1 MGLAILAALLI
12 GLCLGL
18 LGSGGSILTVPV
30 LVFILERPEKSAIAE
45 GLAIVGIV
53 ASVGSLP
60 YFWRQEISWK
70 SVLFFGV
77 PGMVG
82 AFVGAWTSSFISGRI
97 QLALFACTML
107 VASCCIL
114 FGPASVENGT
124 SDRSSWA
131 TLMKGFLVGC
141 LTGLVGVGG
150 GFLIV
155 PALILLCGLPIRLA
169 VGTSLVI
176 IGMNCL
182 TGFIEQCVANHDL
195 ILQINWQI
203 IFLMSA
209 LAIVGA
215 IFGSYTSKLLEPM
228 KLRKIFGCV
237 LLIMGL
243 VILLN
248 HQ

>member
-18 LGSGGSILTVPV
+18 FGSGGSILTVPV

-82 AFVGAWTSSFISGRI
+82 AFVGALTSSYLTGKI
-97 QLALFACTML
+97 QLILFACIML
-107 VASCCIL
+107 VARALFYLALHRLKMGQRSFLLGHPDERVSRWVFNRSCRCGRGL
-114 FGPASVENGT
+114 F
-124 SDRSSWA
+124 DRSCSYS
-131 TLMKGFLVGC
+131 
-141 LTGLVGVGG
+141 
-150 GFLIV
+150 
-155 PALILLCGLPIRLA
+155 
-169 VGTSLVI
+169 SLRI
-176 IGMNCL
+176 AHTCCRGYQLGHHRMNCL
-182 TGFIEQCVANHDL
+182 TGFIEQRVANHDL
-195 ILQINWQI
+195 ILQINGQI

-209 LAIVGA
+209 IAIVGVDRW
-215 IFGSYTSKLLEPM
+215 KLYLEIVRADEIE
-228 KLRKIFGCV
+228 KNFRIAYF
-237 LLIMGL
+237 
-243 VILLN
+243 
-248 HQ
+248 